1 MIVLDYSKLKELH
14 RLKRDNYTDEF
25 SIRIHRSLSW
35 IGRAE
40 KKDEDIDARFIFY
53 WIAFNSAYSAIQT
66 SQYFDTERRIY
77 KDFFEK
83 ILKYDKNEYV
93 YNAIWKQFSGSV
105 RSLLNN
111 QYIFGPFWNFQ
122 NGHEG
127 FDDWEVKFNESK
139 SIALKALQNKN
150 TLMILE
156 ILFDRLYTLRNQIL
170 HGGATWNSKVNRSQ
184 VQDGQAIIG
193 FLVPNFLQIMM
204 YNQNEKWGKLVFPVV
219 ET

>member
-77 KDFFEK
+77 KDFLEK

-204 YNQNEKWGKLVFPVV
+204 YNQNENWGKLVFPVV

>member
-83 ILKYDKNEYV
+83 ILKYDKNEHV
-93 YNAIWKQFSGSV
+93 YNSIWKEFSGSV

-170 HGGATWNSKVNRSQ
+170 HGGATWNGKINRSQ

-204 YNQNEKWGKLVFPVV
+204 CNQNENWGKLVFPVV

>member
-83 ILKYDKNEYV
+83 ILKYDKNEHV
-93 YNAIWKQFSGSV
+93 YNAIWKEFSGSV

-127 FDDWEVKFNESK
+127 FDNWEVKFNESK

-184 VQDGQAIIG
+184 VQDGQSIIG
-193 FLVPNFLQIMM
+193 FLIPNFLQIMM
-204 YNQNEKWGKLVFPVV
+204 DNQNENWGKLVFPVID
-219 ET
+219 

>member
-83 ILKYDKNEYV
+83 ILKYDKNEHV
-93 YNAIWKQFSGSV
+93 YNAIWKEFSGSI

-184 VQDGQAIIG
+184 VNDGQSIIG
-193 FLVPNFLQIMM
+193 FLIPNFLQIMM
-204 YNQNEKWGKLVFPVV
+204 DNQNENWGKLVFPVV
-219 ET
+219 ES

>member
-111 QYIFGPFWNFQ
+111 QYIFGSFWNFQ

-204 YNQNEKWGKLVFPVV
+204 YNQNENWGKLVFPVV

>member
-83 ILKYDKNEYV
+83 ILKYDKNEHV
-93 YNAIWKQFSGSV
+93 YDAIWKEFSGSV

-184 VQDGQAIIG
+184 VQDGQSIIG
-193 FLVPNFLQIMM
+193 FLIPNFLQIMM
-204 YNQNEKWGKLVFPVV
+204 DNQNENWGKLVFPVV
-219 ET
+219 EM

>member
-1 MIVLDYSKLKELH
+1 MLVLDYSKLKELH

-83 ILKYDKNEYV
+83 ILKYDKNEHV
-93 YNAIWKQFSGSV
+93 YNAIWKEFSGSV

-127 FDDWEVKFNESK
+127 FDNWEVKFNESK

-170 HGGATWNSKVNRSQ
+170 HGGATWNGKINRSQ

-204 YNQNEKWGKLVFPVV
+204 YNQNENWGKLVFPVV

>member
-1 MIVLDYSKLKELH
+1 
-14 RLKRDNYTDEF
+14 
-25 SIRIHRSLSW
+25 
-35 IGRAE
+35 
-40 KKDEDIDARFIFY
+40 
-53 WIAFNSAYSAIQT
+53 
-66 SQYFDTERRIY
+66 
-77 KDFFEK
+77 
-83 ILKYDKNEYV
+83 
-93 YNAIWKQFSGSV
+93 
-105 RSLLNN
+105 LLNN

-184 VQDGQAIIG
+184 VQDGQSIIG
-193 FLVPNFLQIMM
+193 FLIPNFLQIMM
-204 YNQNEKWGKLVFPVV
+204 DNQNENWGKLVFPVF
-219 ET
+219 ES

>member
-66 SQYFDTERRIY
+66 SQYFDTERRRY

-83 ILKYDKNEYV
+83 ILQHDKNEHV
-93 YNAIWKQFSGSV
+93 YNAIWEGFSGSV

-184 VQDGQAIIG
+184 VQDGQSIIG
-193 FLVPNFLQIMM
+193 FLIPNFLQIMM
-204 YNQNEKWGKLVFPVV
+204 DNQNENWGKLVFPVV
-219 ET
+219 EI

>member
-83 ILKYDKNEYV
+83 ILKYDKNEHI
-93 YNAIWKQFSGSV
+93 YNAIWKEFSGSV

-184 VQDGQAIIG
+184 VQDGQSIIG
-193 FLVPNFLQIMM
+193 FLIPNFLQIMM
-204 YNQNEKWGKLVFPVV
+204 DNQNENWGKLVFPVV
-219 ET
+219 ES

>member
-83 ILKYDKNEYV
+83 ILKYDKNEHV
-93 YNAIWKQFSGSV
+93 YDAIWKEFSGSV

-184 VQDGQAIIG
+184 VQDGQSIIG
-193 FLVPNFLQIMM
+193 FLIPNFLQIMM
-204 YNQNEKWGKLVFPVV
+204 DNQNENWGKLVFPVV
-219 ET
+219 ES

>member
-66 SQYFDTERRIY
+66 SQYFDSERRIY

-83 ILKYDKNEYV
+83 ILEYDENEHV
-93 YNAIWKQFSGSV
+93 YNAIWKEFSGSV

-184 VQDGQAIIG
+184 VQDGQSIIG

-204 YNQNEKWGKLVFPVV
+204 DNQNENWGKLVFPVV
-219 ET
+219 EI

>member
-66 SQYFDTERRIY
+66 SQYFDSERRIY

-83 ILKYDKNEYV
+83 ILKYDENEYV
-93 YNAIWKQFSGSV
+93 YNAIWKEFSGSI

-111 QYIFGPFWNFQ
+111 QYIFGPFWSFQ
-122 NGHEG
+122 NRHEG

-139 SIALKALQNKN
+139 SVTLKALQNKN
-150 TLMILE
+150 TLVILE

-170 HGGATWNSKVNRSQ
+170 HGGATWNGKVNRSQ

-204 YNQNEKWGKLVFPVV
+204 DNQNENWGKLVFPVV

>member
-53 WIAFNSAYSAIQT
+53 WIAFNSAYSVIQT

-83 ILKYDKNEYV
+83 ILKYDKNEHV
-93 YNAIWKQFSGSV
+93 YNAIWKEFSGSV

-184 VQDGQAIIG
+184 VQDGQSIIG
-193 FLVPNFLQIMM
+193 FLIPNFLQIMM
-204 YNQNEKWGKLVFPVV
+204 DNQNENWGKLVFPVV
-219 ET
+219 EI

>member
-40 KKDEDIDARFIFY
+40 KKEEDIDARFIFY

-66 SQYFDTERRIY
+66 SQYFDAERRIY

-83 ILKYDKNEYV
+83 ILKYDKNEHV
-93 YNAIWKQFSGSV
+93 YNAIWKEFSGSV

-127 FDDWEVKFNESK
+127 FDNWEVKFNESK

-184 VQDGQAIIG
+184 VQDGQSIIG
-193 FLVPNFLQIMM
+193 FLIPNFLQIMM
-204 YNQNEKWGKLVFPVV
+204 DNQNENWGKLVFPVV

>member
-40 KKDEDIDARFIFY
+40 KNDEDIDARFIFY

-83 ILKYDKNEYV
+83 ILRYDKNEHV
-93 YNAIWKQFSGSV
+93 YNAIWKEFSGSV

-184 VQDGQAIIG
+184 VQDGQSIIG
-193 FLVPNFLQIMM
+193 FLIPNFLQIMM
-204 YNQNEKWGKLVFPVV
+204 DNQNENWGKLVFPVV
-219 ET
+219 ES

>member
-1 MIVLDYSKLKELH
+1 MLVLDYSKLKELH

-83 ILKYDKNEYV
+83 ILKYDKNEHV
-93 YNAIWKQFSGSV
+93 YNAIWKEFSGSV

-184 VQDGQAIIG
+184 VQDGQSIIG
-193 FLVPNFLQIMM
+193 FLIPNFLQIMM
-204 YNQNEKWGKLVFPVV
+204 DNQNENWGKLVFPVV
-219 ET
+219 EI

>member
-83 ILKYDKNEYV
+83 ILKYDKNEHV
-93 YNAIWKQFSGSV
+93 YNAIWKEFSGSI

-111 QYIFGPFWNFQ
+111 QYIFGPFWSFQ
-122 NGHEG
+122 NSHEG

-139 SIALKALQNKN
+139 SVTLKALQNKN
-150 TLMILE
+150 TLVILE

-170 HGGATWNSKVNRSQ
+170 HGGATWNGKVNRSQ

-204 YNQNEKWGKLVFPVV
+204 DNQNENWGNLVFPVV
-219 ET
+219 EI

>member
-1 MIVLDYSKLKELH
+1 MMVLDYSKLKELH

-66 SQYFDTERRIY
+66 SQYFDSERRIY

-83 ILKYDKNEYV
+83 ILKYDENEYV
-93 YNAIWKQFSGSV
+93 YNAIWKEFSGSI

-111 QYIFGPFWNFQ
+111 QYIFGPFWSFQ
-122 NGHEG
+122 NSHEG

-139 SIALKALQNKN
+139 SVTLKALQNKN
-150 TLMILE
+150 TLVILE

-170 HGGATWNSKVNRSQ
+170 HGGATWNGKVNRSQ

-204 YNQNEKWGKLVFPVV
+204 DNQNENWGKLVFPVV

>member
-1 MIVLDYSKLKELH
+1 MIVFDYSKLKELH

-83 ILKYDKNEYV
+83 ILKYDKNEHV
-93 YNAIWKQFSGSV
+93 YNAIWKEFSGPV

-184 VQDGQAIIG
+184 VQDGQSIIG
-193 FLVPNFLQIMM
+193 FLIPNFLQIMM
-204 YNQNEKWGKLVFPVV
+204 DNQNENWGKLVFPVV
-219 ET
+219 ES

>member
-1 MIVLDYSKLKELH
+1 MIVSDYSKLKELH

-83 ILKYDKNEYV
+83 ILKYDKNEHV
-93 YNAIWKQFSGSV
+93 YDAIWKEFSGSV

-184 VQDGQAIIG
+184 VQDGQSIIG
-193 FLVPNFLQIMM
+193 FLIPNFLQIMM
-204 YNQNEKWGKLVFPVV
+204 DNQNENWGKLVFPVV
-219 ET
+219 ES

>member
-1 MIVLDYSKLKELH
+1 MTSLNFSKLKEIH
-14 RLKRDNYTDEF
+14 RLKRENYTDEF

-35 IGRAE
+35 IDRAE

-53 WIAFNSAYSAIQT
+53 WIAFNSAYSAIQ
-66 SQYFDTERRIY
+66 SNNYFDTERRVY

-83 ILKYDKNEYV
+83 ILNHDQNEYV
-93 YNAIWKQFSGSV
+93 YNAIWQQFSGSV

-111 QYIFGPFWNFQ
+111 QFIYGPFWNFQ

-127 FDDWEVKFNESK
+127 FEDWEQKFSESK

-150 TLMILE
+150 TLVILE

-170 HGGATWNSKVNRSQ
+170 HGGATWNGKVNRSQ
-184 VQDGQAIIG
+184 VKDGQSIIG
-193 FLVPNFLQIMM
+193 FFVPNFLQIMM
-204 YNQNEKWGKLVFPVV
+204 DNQNENWGRLSFPIVQN
-219 ET
+219 

>member
-14 RLKRDNYTDEF
+14 RLKRDNYTDVF

>member
-83 ILKYDKNEYV
+83 ILKYDKNEHV
-93 YNAIWKQFSGSV
+93 YNAIWKEFSGSV

-184 VQDGQAIIG
+184 VQDGQSIIG
-193 FLVPNFLQIMM
+193 FLIPNFLQIMM
-204 YNQNEKWGKLVFPVV
+204 DNQNENWGKLVFPVV
-219 ET
+219 EI

>member
-1 MIVLDYSKLKELH
+1 MMVLDYSKLKELH

-66 SQYFDTERRIY
+66 SQYFDSERRIY

-83 ILKYDKNEYV
+83 ILKYDENEYV
-93 YNAIWKQFSGSV
+93 YNAIWKEFSGSI

-111 QYIFGPFWNFQ
+111 QYIFGPFWSFQ
-122 NGHEG
+122 NRHEG

-139 SIALKALQNKN
+139 SVTLKALQNKN
-150 TLMILE
+150 TLVILE

-170 HGGATWNSKVNRSQ
+170 HGGATWNGKVNRSQ

-204 YNQNEKWGKLVFPVV
+204 DNQNENWGKLVFPVV

>member
-111 QYIFGPFWNFQ
+111 QYIFGSFWNFQ

>member
-14 RLKRDNYTDEF
+14 RLKRDNYTDVF

-111 QYIFGPFWNFQ
+111 QYIFGSFWNFQ

>member
-1 MIVLDYSKLKELH
+1 MTSLNFSKLKEIH
-14 RLKRDNYTDEF
+14 RLKRENYTDEF

-35 IGRAE
+35 IDRAE

-53 WIAFNSAYSAIQT
+53 WIAFNSAYSAIQ
-66 SQYFDTERRIY
+66 SSNYFDTERRVY

-83 ILKYDKNEYV
+83 ILTHDQNEYV
-93 YNAIWKQFSGSV
+93 YNAIWQQFSGSV

-111 QYIFGPFWNFQ
+111 QYIYGPFWNFQ

-127 FDDWEVKFNESK
+127 FEDWEQKFSESK

-150 TLMILE
+150 TLVILE

-170 HGGATWNSKVNRSQ
+170 HGGATWNGTVNRSQ
-184 VQDGQAIIG
+184 VKDGQSIIG

-204 YNQNEKWGKLVFPVV
+204 DNQNENWGRLSFPIVQN
-219 ET
+219 